1 MKQVINI
8 NFHGQVVPIEVSA
21 FDLLK
26 NYTGALSNHFKNE
39 EGKDEIINDIESRI
53 GELFQERLK
62 KGATCITEDDVN
74 AIIKSMGRP
83 EDFEIDE
90 EKATTAEKNNSQQ
103 NSKQTNT
110 NGNTNPKRMYRSE
123 NDKVIG
129 GVCSGLA
136 NYFGIDPVM
145 VRVLFVVVALFFGT
159 GILAYLILWIAV
171 PSAASNTIGGTRKKL
186 FRDPDDK
193 IIAGIGGGLGN
204 YFGINPWIPRVLFL
218 LPFLSF
224 VFRFRNLGFID
235 FPDFVNFSFSPGSLI
250 VYIIIWLVIP
260 EASNTAEKLEMKGE
274 KVDMNSIKNSVMEE
288 MKGVQKKAEKFGEE
302 AASFA
307 AEKSQQMGAEFKG
320 AVKRNGL
327 SLGDIIGKLLK
338 AFSYFIIGVVCFS
351 LVVSL
356 FAIAILSI
364 GIFPYKDY
372 VFTDGWQNAF
382 AWGTLLFFIAI
393 PVIGVITWIIR
404 RLAKMKS
411 NRKVLRAT
419 FISLWVIGWV
429 CFICMIAFVS
439 RDFKSSNNLFE
450 QEVALQNPGINKLL
464 VTNRTSTT
472 KFLRNQWLRFEPF
485 AGIDDDSVNVNN
497 IDVKIMRS
505 TTDSFKVT
513 LIKMA
518 RGSSRRWAD
527 TLANKIDFNVYQQD
541 SILIADK
548 GIAINK
554 KDKFRNQKVLMIVY
568 VPIGKQIKIDRGSG
582 NGFNINLGDSWDNDR
597 YNIDI
602 EEESSWEH
610 NVDYIMKADGLYTLN
625 GVKATE
631 SNNDRHSRVKI
642 GPNGIEVRDGNKR
655 VIIDDDGVDV
665 DDNYRYNNQQPTDKI
680 DSLKMKLDAEKIRV
694 KDSLQKEK
702 EKLDKQLEKFS
713 ANKIMPNTYNSS
725 KMLLI
730 NPVAVYL

>member
-1 MKQVINI
+1 
-8 NFHGQVVPIEVSA
+8 
-21 FDLLK
+21 
-26 NYTGALSNHFKNE
+26 
-39 EGKDEIINDIESRI
+39 
-53 GELFQERLK
+53 
-62 KGATCITEDDVN
+62 
-74 AIIKSMGRP
+74 
-83 EDFEIDE
+83 
-90 EKATTAEKNNSQQ
+90 
-103 NSKQTNT
+103 
-110 NGNTNPKRMYRSE
+110 
-123 NDKVIG
+123 
-129 GVCSGLA
+129 
-136 NYFGIDPVM
+136 
-145 VRVLFVVVALFFGT
+145 
-159 GILAYLILWIAV
+159 
-171 PSAASNTIGGTRKKL
+171 
-186 FRDPDDK
+186 
-193 IIAGIGGGLGN
+193 
-204 YFGINPWIPRVLFL
+204 
-218 LPFLSF
+218 
-224 VFRFRNLGFID
+224 
-235 FPDFVNFSFSPGSLI
+235 
-250 VYIIIWLVIP
+250 
-260 EASNTAEKLEMKGE
+260 
-274 KVDMNSIKNSVMEE
+274 MEE

-464 VTNRTSTT
+464 VTNRTNTT

-505 TTDSFKVT
+505 STDSFKVT
-513 LIKMA
+513 LVKMA
-518 RGSSRRWAD
+518 RGSNRRWAD
-527 TLANKIDFNVYQQD
+527 TLASKIDFNVYQQD

-548 GIAINK
+548 GITINK

-568 VPIGKQIKIDRGSG
+568 VPIGKQIKIDKGIG
-582 NGFNINLGDSWDNDR
+582 YGFNINLGDSWDNDR
-597 YNIDI
+597 YNMDI

-631 SNNDRHSRVKI
+631 SSNDRHSRVKI

-702 EKLDKQLEKFS
+702 EKLDKQLEKLS
-713 ANKIMPNTYNSS
+713 ANSTNKISN
-725 KMLLI
+725 KILFI